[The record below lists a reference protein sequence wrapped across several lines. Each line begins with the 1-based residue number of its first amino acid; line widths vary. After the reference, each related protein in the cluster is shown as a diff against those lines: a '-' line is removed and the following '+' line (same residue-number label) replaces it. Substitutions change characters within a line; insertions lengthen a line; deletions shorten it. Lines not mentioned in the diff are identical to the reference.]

1 MNQIHGG
8 NIMVQTMLENI
19 RSHRHLAANVNPLEE
34 NEQNKDVFNPEKYG
48 KRDYNLKAT
57 PVELV
62 WE

>member
-1 MNQIHGG
+1 
-8 NIMVQTMLENI
+8 MVQTMLENI
-19 RSHRHLAANVNPLEE
+19 RSHGHLATNVNPLEE